1 MPNHDYS
8 GRIITR
14 RQCTPLQLN
23 TRRHPTPRL
32 FRTLLDC
39 NSDRYTPVL
48 VAASLH
54 NVPNALR
61 SAPRIHINSD
71 RRHTPH
77 ISPPFHSKPQHC
89 HPFLDAAPIQT
100 VPRLHRN
107 SLHGQPGHNNTRR
120 HSKALHA
127 TTTAQHG
134 TTDLAAT
141 SEQTYSVLVAT
152 PPLSTTDLAV
162 TPDQLYSWRFSPSL
176 QTTTIQVGSCRHC
189 SPRRATSNQSSQSGP
204 DHHTTILDSTP
215 LHGTSRRH
223 TA

>member
-120 HSKALHA
+120 HSRSALLMA
-127 TTTAQHG
+127 FLAFTANHYNPG
-134 TTDLAAT
+134 RFL
-141 SEQTYSVLVAT
+141 
-152 PPLSTTDLAV
+152 PPLLTTSSHFESILAV
-162 TPDQLYSWRFSPSL
+162 RTRPPHNNS
-176 QTTTIQVGSCRHC
+176 
-189 SPRRATSNQSSQSGP
+189 
-204 DHHTTILDSTP
+204 
-215 LHGTSRRH
+215 
-223 TA
+223 

>member
-1 MPNHDYS
+1 MHSTPAQYS
-8 GRIITR
+8 PAPHS
-14 RQCTPLQLN
+14 TPIQN
-23 TRRHPTPRL
+23 TPRL
-32 FRTLLDC
+32 QLRSVHSSARRRF
-39 NSDRYTPVL
+39 TPQR
-48 VAASLH
+48 AKCT
-54 NVPNALR
+54 ALR
-61 SAPRIHINSD
+61 SSN
-71 RRHTPH
+71 PH
-77 ISPPFHSKPQHC
+77 QFRSPPYTTHLASV
-89 HPFLDAAPIQT
+89 PFQATTLPSVSRRRTNTNRTSTPSQFT
-100 VPRLHRN
+100 PRPTR
-107 SLHGQPGHNNTRR
+107 PNNTRR